1 MRTLFL
7 PASSS
12 RTEQS
17 NLQSDRDGKTT
28 CSSFVGTVLARRYK
42 ILERIGLDSFKAH
55 DLALD
60 QTVRVRRALPTSQ
73 RTGDTCARKFSDLLW
88 CAILTF

>member
-12 RTEQS
+12 RIEQS

-28 CSSFVGTVLARRYK
+28 CSSLVGTVLARRYK
-42 ILERIGLDSFKAH
+42 ILEEIGVGIFKAH

-60 QTVRVRRALPTSQ
+60 QTVRVRQALLTSQ
-73 RTGDTCARKFSDLLW
+73 HAGGTWRQKVQQLW
-88 CAILTF
+88 YAIPTF